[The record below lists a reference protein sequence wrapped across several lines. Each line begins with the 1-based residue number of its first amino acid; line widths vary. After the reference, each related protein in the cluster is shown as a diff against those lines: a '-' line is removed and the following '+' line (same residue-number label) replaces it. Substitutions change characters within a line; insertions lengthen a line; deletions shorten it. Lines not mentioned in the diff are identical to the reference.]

1 MLSDSGRV
9 MTLVVFIANGAI
21 RDAVIVKTDAVVVDP
36 YAEYDGRT
44 NGKKQAVSTTR
55 TGN

>member
-1 MLSDSGRV
+1 MSDSGRV

-21 RDAVIVKTDAVVVDP
+21 RDAVIVRTDAVVVDP